1 MNDTPTMGYSDQLHV
16 PYHCHEPKALDE
28 RVTDTQDEKGNHHHF
43 IRKKRGFSSWAQLY
57 GIPFSY
63 PSWT

>member
-1 MNDTPTMGYSDQLHV
+1 M

-28 RVTDTQDEKGNHHHF
+28 RVTDTQNEKGNHHHF